1 MDSCSVFRLSDGR
14 LSDPHYVCLAS
25 LAFVLVNPFDW
36 LDRGFPG
43 PGHLTR
49 LSMAHSNTEIS
60 RAAKKT
66 HFTDPGSMDRA
77 AEAQRAQH
85 LAELKL

>member
-1 MDSCSVFRLSDGR
+1 
-14 LSDPHYVCLAS
+14 
-25 LAFVLVNPFDW
+25 
-36 LDRGFPG
+36 
-43 PGHLTR
+43 
-49 LSMAHSNTEIS
+49 MAHSNTEIS

-77 AEAQRAQH
+77 VEAQRVQH